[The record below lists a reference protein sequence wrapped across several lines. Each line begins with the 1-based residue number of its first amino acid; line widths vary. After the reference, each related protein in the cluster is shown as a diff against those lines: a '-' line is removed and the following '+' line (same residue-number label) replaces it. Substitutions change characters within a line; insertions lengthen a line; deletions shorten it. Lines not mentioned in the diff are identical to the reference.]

1 MRYDQ
6 LINNLLEDIK
16 NVIVKD
22 TFTSVL
28 KEIIAKNI
36 TLVRLIAK
44 NYL

>member
-36 TLVRLIAK
+36 TLVRLITK